1 MSSFRPERVG
11 EQIHK
16 EISNLLMHGIKD
28 PRVALVTITGVN
40 VTRDLRLAKV
50 FFTVSDAE
58 QELKEAERGL
68 KSAAPFIRREL
79 GQIMRLRFV
88 PDIRFEYDSSFAY
101 GQKIESLLRQV
112 KTDQSDDSAD
122 N

>member
-16 EISNLLMHGIKD
+16 EISHLLMHGIKD

-50 FFTVSDAE
+50 FFTVSDEA
-58 QELKEAERGL
+58 QDRKEAESGL
-68 KSAAPFIRREL
+68 KSAGPFIRREL
-79 GQIMRLRFV
+79 GQVMQLRFI
-88 PDIRFEYDSSFAY
+88 PEIRFIYDSSFAY
-101 GQKIESLLRQV
+101 GQRIESLLRQV
-112 KTDQSDDSAD
+112 KTENSDDSAD
-122 N
+122 S